1 MFDFQKKKG
10 DTTDLE
16 YKFTLKVKLFSYFH
30 INPHVTKRLSHVY
43 HLDVSTLICRG
54 VRSSFSF
61 LFHFSLLRL
70 HIWGYSVC
78 LCPIKR
84 TPGLYGLIT

>member
-1 MFDFQKKKG
+1 MLDFQKKKG

-16 YKFTLKVKLFSYFH
+16 DKFTLKVKLFSYFH
-30 INPHVTKRLSHVY
+30 INPRVTNGLSHLY
-43 HLDVSTLICRG
+43 HLDESTLICRG
-54 VRSSFSF
+54 VRS
-61 LFHFSLLRL
+61 
-70 HIWGYSVC
+70 SVC